1 MPTMARKQRDP
12 DEVAREEIEE
22 ALKEGKTELSIGPA
36 KPETLARLC
45 EVTTLTNLRLSGQL
59 EALPREIG
67 KLVNLVYLK
76 IESNK
81 LKTLPKEIGKLTK
94 LTHIW
99 SYSNEITSLPDEIG
113 ELESLE
119 EWVLWSN
126 KLKTLPKTI
135 GRLKKLKEL
144 EIKWNQIV
152 ELPDEIGQLASL
164 EVLDAESNALKAMP
178 EDLSGMTALRELKL
192 GTNKL
197 ATFPIGVTTLP
208 ALERLEL
215 GENAI
220 TEIPPQIAKL
230 AKLRELDMNENKLK
244 RIPDAVFALPLVTL
258 NLNKNAITEIPKG
271 IGAVKQL
278 AELGLEDNPIKNVP
292 EDVVKQGKFAI
303 FEHLGL
309 TKARVLD
316 DVVDPAAVAARKEAL
331 EQFVRGTRR
340 KMTDEAM
347 RDQIMAFL
355 TGKTNKVPAARLDDH
370 YSFGHLCEALAPYPQ
385 WTFVDRRIIAFITQ
399 EAWDFKQPGHDYD
412 TGYHDELFR
421 WVGTQID
428 EETDTTMFG
437 NVARELI
444 AAGLDPAALAR
455 RALIEKHDKLRHE
468 DGRLTSLGRWV
479 IDAVDPAVLR
489 AAAKEKKPIR
499 EGLVPLLLQHA
510 PQRFEQLADDLVAL
524 APDKDG
530 EIHLPAEALM
540 ALCKQDPKRWDGLIQ
555 DALTKIGDCMPCRAN
570 AIHILGDCYPG
581 RRDQTRELATA
592 LLADVSDRKNKED
605 RFELHWEPDGWDDAT
620 APFIGWMLER
630 FGDAVKPAVMKYAED
645 TKVFQLDVAEVV
657 AKRLGQA
664 GLDIVAEGLNMKVSD
679 DDIAPHFR
687 RMFALL
693 APLDWSK
700 HLDKAWELAQSEYPK
715 VRETACLA
723 LGRLKPKAVL
733 GKAIELLDAKK
744 SHQREAG
751 AMILGLLDDP
761 GTKAPLAEILASE
774 KSDDVRDVVVASA
787 YRKAQT
793 IDRDEARERVASA
806 KARGKLA
813 APVAKWLDDRKLPAL
828 SWAGGNNGKAAKAGG
843 KVDADT
849 VRFLL
854 QRQTRIGDIAPDPEA
869 RDLYPLIERS
879 NAFGDKLLALV
890 VKNGGANAK
899 NRFALTLVG
908 LLGGDSVIDA
918 LEQLAVDGKNLNAVA
933 TITLLGSKQAAR
945 ALDRIARVFRTK
957 YPNVRD
963 AAQDG
968 FATIADSM
976 DMTPFELAD
985 AMLPD
990 FGFVDHAR
998 PIKAGKRALELV
1010 IGADLK
1016 VALVEG
1022 DKVLKTPPKELTAKQ
1037 KTELKELG
1045 VEVKEAARQ
1054 LRASLEYYLIVQRRW
1069 KLDEWKAFFRVHPIA
1084 HAFAQGIVWGLYDG
1098 DKRTRTFRLAER
1110 GEALAV
1116 DAAGKPVAVTGPT
1129 TIGLVHPYDMTR
1141 AERDAWLAV
1150 LPEQPIAQLAR
1161 PVYTPTNDELAKT
1174 LSYQFEGK
1182 TVNAGT
1188 FKSRAERLGWRRGS
1202 VVDSGAI
1209 SGYKKLY
1216 PTDQIEV
1223 FVRVD
1228 NLGVGFDGY
1237 DSEATLQDFFFVKSG
1252 SVVTGSYTYDE
1263 PRDADDP
1270 RLLKLGDVPAIVL
1283 SETFGD
1289 LGAIVKQRAAEAD

>member
-1 MPTMARKQRDP
+1 MARKQRDP

-22 ALKEGKTELSIGPA
+22 ALKEGKTELSLGPA
-36 KPETLARLC
+36 NPETIARAC
-45 EVTTLTNLRLSGQL
+45 EITTLTNLRLSGQL
-59 EALPREIG
+59 TALPKQIG
-67 KLVNLVYLK
+67 QLVNLKYLK

-81 LKTLPKEIGKLTK
+81 LTTLPKEIGKLTK

-113 ELESLE
+113 DLESLE

-135 GRLKKLKEL
+135 GRLRKLKEL

-164 EVLDAESNALKAMP
+164 EVLDAASNALKALP
-178 EDLSGMTALRELKL
+178 VDLSGMTALRELKL
-192 GTNKL
+192 ETNKL
-197 ATFPIGVTTLP
+197 AAFPIGVTTLP

-215 GENAI
+215 DDNAI
-220 TEIPPQIAKL
+220 AEIPPQIAKL
-230 AKLRELDMNENKLK
+230 TRLRELTMNNNKLK
-244 RIPDAVFALPLVTL
+244 RIPDAVFGLPLVTL
-258 NLNKNAITEIPKG
+258 KLANNAIAEIPKG
-271 IGAVKQL
+271 IGAMKKL
-278 AELGLEDNPIKNVP
+278 AELELDDNPVKNVP
-292 EDVVKQGKFAI
+292 AEIVKQGKVAI

-309 TKARVLD
+309 TVARVLD
-316 DVVDPAAVAARKEAL
+316 DVVDPKAAAARKEAL

-347 RDQIMAFL
+347 RDTLLAFL

-370 YSFGHLCEALAPYPQ
+370 YSFGHLCEALAPYAE

-412 TGYHDELFR
+412 TGYHDEFFR
-421 WVGTQID
+421 WVGTQL
-428 EETDTTMFG
+428 EAETDTAMFG

-444 AAGLDPAALAR
+444 AAGLDAPALAR
-455 RALIEKHDKLRHE
+455 RALIEIHDKLRHE
-468 DGRLTSLGRWV
+468 DGRITSFGRWI

-489 AAAKEKKPIR
+489 AAAKEKKTIR
-499 EGLVPLLLQHA
+499 EGLVPLLLHHA
-510 PQRFEQLADDLVAL
+510 PERFEDLADDLVAL
-524 APDKDG
+524 EPDKDG
-530 EIHLPAEALM
+530 EIHLADEALM
-540 ALCKQDPKRWDGLIQ
+540 ALCKQDPARWEPLLQ
-555 DALTKIGDCMPCRAN
+555 EALTKIGDCMPCRAN
-570 AIHILGDCYPG
+570 ATHILGDCYPN
-581 RRDQTRELATA
+581 RRDQARELATK
-592 LLADVSDRKNKED
+592 LLADVSARKNKED
-605 RFELHWEPDGWDDAT
+605 RFELHWSPDGWDDAT
-620 APFIGWMLER
+620 APFIGWMLDK
-630 FGDAVKPAVMKYAED
+630 FGAAVVPAVMKYAED

-664 GLDIVAEGLNMKVSD
+664 GLDIVAEGLNMKVAD

-687 RMFALL
+687 RMFTLL
-693 APLDWSK
+693 APLDWSA
-700 HLDKAWELAQSEYPK
+700 HHDRAWELAQVEYPK

-723 LGRLKPKAVL
+723 LGRLPAKAVL
-733 GKAIELLDAKK
+733 AKAIALLDAKK
-744 SHQREAG
+744 GHQRQAG
-751 AMILGLLDDP
+751 AMILGLVSDP
-761 GTKAPLAEILASE
+761 GTKAPLAAILADE
-774 KSDDVRDVVVASA
+774 NSDDVRDVVVASR
-787 YRKAQT
+787 YRKAET
-793 IDRDEARERVASA
+793 IDRGEARDRVASA
-806 KARGKLA
+806 KERGKLA

-828 SWAGGNNGKAAKAGG
+828 TWSGAKGG

-854 QRQTRIGDIAPDPEA
+854 QRQTRIADIAPDPEA
-869 RDLYPLIERS
+869 RDVYPLIARS
-879 NAFGDKLLALV
+879 DAFGDKLLALV

-899 NRFALTLVG
+899 NRFALTVIG
-908 LLGGDSVIDA
+908 LLGGDSVIEA
-918 LEQLAVDGKNLNAVA
+918 LETIAVDGKNVNAVA
-933 TITLLGSKQAAR
+933 TIALLGSKEAAR

-963 AAQDG
+963 AAQEG
-968 FATIADSM
+968 FAAIADSM
-976 DMTPFELAD
+976 DLTPFELAD

-998 PIKAGKRALELV
+998 PLKLAKRVLSIVISPELKPV
-1010 IGADLK
+1010 IVD
-1016 VALVEG
+1016 G
-1022 DKVLKTPPKELTAKQ
+1022 DTVLKSPPKELTAKH
-1037 KTELKELG
+1037 KAELKDLG
-1045 VEVKEAARQ
+1045 VEIKEAARQ

-1069 KLDEWKAFFRVHPIA
+1069 KLADWKAFFLQHPLA
-1084 HAFAQGIVWGLYDG
+1084 LAFARRIVWASFDG
-1098 DKRTRTFRLAER
+1098 GKRIHTFRLSEHGKPAPI
-1110 GEALAV
+1110 
-1116 DAAGKPVAVTGPT
+1116 DAAGKPVALPASAA
-1129 TIGLVHPYDMTR
+1129 IGLVHPYDLTPS
-1141 AERDAWLAV
+1141 ERDAWLAA
-1150 LPEQPIAQLAR
+1150 LPEQPFPQLAR
-1161 PVYTPTNDELAKT
+1161 PVFTPAPDELAKT
-1174 LSYQFEGK
+1174 LSYRFEGK

-1270 RLLKLGDVPAIVL
+1270 RLLRLGEVPAIVL
-1283 SETFGD
+1283 SETLGD

>member
-1 MPTMARKQRDP
+1 VWNGGCLTVGTMARKQRDP
-12 DEVAREEIEE
+12 DEVAREEIDE
-22 ALKEGKTELSIGPA
+22 ALEEGKTELSLGYA
-36 KPETLARLC
+36 KPETIVRAC
-45 EVTTLTNLRLSGQL
+45 EITSLTSLRLSGEL
-59 EALPREIG
+59 RALPPEIG
-67 KLVNLVYLK
+67 KLVNLKYLK
-76 IESNK
+76 IEQNK
-81 LKTLPKEIGKLTK
+81 LTTFPKEIGKLVK

-99 SYSNEITSLPDEIG
+99 SYSNEIERLPDEIG
-113 ELESLE
+113 DLESLE

-135 GRLKKLKEL
+135 GRLRKLKEL

-152 ELPDEIGQLASL
+152 QLPDEIGELANL
-164 EVLDAESNALKAMP
+164 EVLDAESNALKALP
-178 EDLSGMTALRELKL
+178 ADLSGMTALRELKL

-197 ATFPIGVTTLP
+197 ATFPIGVTTAP

-215 GENAI
+215 DNNAI
-220 TEIPPQIAKL
+220 TEIPPQIARL
-230 AKLRELDMNENKLK
+230 VRLRELSLGNNKVK
-244 RIPDAVFALPLVTL
+244 RIPDEVFGMSLATLTL
-258 NLNKNAITEIPKG
+258 NDNAIPEIPKG
-271 IGAVKQL
+271 IGAMKKL
-278 AELGLEDNPIKNVP
+278 AGVNFENNPIKNVP
-292 EDVVKQGKFAI
+292 PDIVGLGKVAI
-303 FEHLGL
+303 LEHLGL

-316 DVVDPAAVAARKEAL
+316 DVVDPKAVAARKEAL

-340 KMTDEAM
+340 KLTDEAM
-347 RDQIMAFL
+347 RDSIMAFL

-370 YSFGHLCEALAPYPQ
+370 YSFGHLCEALAPYAA

-412 TGYHDELFR
+412 TGYHDEFFR
-421 WVGTQID
+421 WMGKQID
-428 EETDTTMFG
+428 AEPDTTTFG
-437 NVARELI
+437 NVARELV
-444 AAGLDPAALAR
+444 AAGLDAAALAR
-455 RALIEKHDKLRHE
+455 RALIEIHGKLRHE
-468 DGRLTSLGRWV
+468 DGRITSFGRWV
-479 IDAVDPAVLR
+479 IDSVDPGVLR
-489 AAAKEKKPIR
+489 AAATERKSVR

-510 PQRFEQLADDLVAL
+510 PKLFEELAGDLVAL

-530 EIHLPAEALM
+530 EIHLPDEALM
-540 ALCKQDPKRWDGLIQ
+540 ALCKQDPARWAGLLQ
-555 DALTKIGDCMPCRAN
+555 DALTRIGDCMPCRAN
-570 AIHILGDCYPG
+570 AIHILGDCYPD
-581 RRDQTRELATA
+581 RLDETRELAIK
-592 LLADVSDRKNKED
+592 LLADVSTRKNKED
-605 RFELHWEPDGWDDAT
+605 RFELHWAPDGWDDAT

-630 FGDAVKPAVMKYAED
+630 FGKAVVPAVMKYAED

-664 GLDIVAEGLNMKVSD
+664 GLDIVAEGLDMKVTS

-700 HLDKAWELAQSEYPK
+700 HHDQAWELAQSEYAK

-723 LGRLKPKAVL
+723 LGRLPPKTVL
-733 GKAIELLDAKK
+733 AKATALLSAKK

-761 GTKAPLAEILASE
+761 GTKAPLAELLENE

-787 YRKAQT
+787 YRKAGK
-793 IDRDEARERVASA
+793 IGRAEAAERVASA
-806 KARGKLA
+806 KTRGKLA

-828 SWAGGNNGKAAKAGG
+828 AWTGGGKA

-854 QRQTRIGDIAPDPEA
+854 QRQTRMAEIAPDPEV
-869 RDLYPLIERS
+869 RDIYPLIAR
-879 NAFGDKLLALV
+879 NDAFGDKLLALV

-908 LLGGDSVIDA
+908 MLGGDSVIEA
-918 LEQLAVDGKNLNAVA
+918 LEKIAVDGKNLNAVA
-933 TITLLGSKQAAR
+933 TITLLGSKEAAR

-963 AAQDG
+963 AAQEG
-968 FATIADSM
+968 FAAIADTM

-998 PIKAGKRALELV
+998 PLAAGKRALELV
-1010 IGADLK
+1010 IDADLK

-1022 DKVLKTPPKELTAKQ
+1022 DKVLKTPPKEVTAKQ
-1037 KTELKELG
+1037 KAELKELAAD
-1045 VEVKEAARQ
+1045 VKEAARQ

-1069 KLDEWKAFFRVHPIA
+1069 KLADWKAFFLQHPLA
-1084 HAFAQGIVWGLYDG
+1084 QAFARRIVWGTYDG
-1098 DKRTRTFRLAER
+1098 AKRTQMFRL
-1110 GEALAV
+1110 GEQREPAPV
-1116 DAAGKPVAVTGPT
+1116 DAAGKPVTLSGS
-1129 TIGLVHPYDMTR
+1129 IGLVHPYDMTQ
-1141 AERDAWLAV
+1141 AERDAWQAA
-1150 LPEQPIAQLAR
+1150 LPEQPVVQLAR
-1161 PVYTPTNDELAKT
+1161 PVHTPAPDELVKT
-1174 LSYQFEGK
+1174 LSYRFEGK

-1209 SGYKKLY
+1209 SGYRKLY